1 MFLYYYCSKTIR
13 LKKILCIVPHRPN
26 RSPGQRFRIEQYL
39 TYLKKNGF
47 SIKYS
52 YIVSEKDD
60 KIFYS
65 KGNYIYKLWIILK
78 SFFRRFRDVFLA
90 FKYDII
96 FIYREAN
103 FLGIAFF
110 ERMFKLSGAK
120 IIFDFDDAIWINDVS
135 DGNQN
140 LKWLKRPSKTADII
154 KLSDLVFAGNNYLA
168 DYARKYNLNTKVVPT
183 TIDTS
188 YHNGITK
195 DYNKKPI
202 CIGWTGSLTTIK
214 HFETAI
220 PFLKTIKEK
229 YGNKVYFKIIVDI
242 DYEVAELNLKSTR
255 WSIENEIS
263 DLAEIDIG
271 IMPLPND
278 QWSKGKCGFKGLQYM
293 SLGIPTIM
301 SPVGV
306 NTEIIEDGV
315 NGFLADNEE
324 EWIEKISKLIES
336 SVLRENLGSKGKNTI
351 SKRYSVVSQ
360 KDKYVDYFNSLLG

>member
-1 MFLYYYCSKTIR
+1 M
-13 LKKILCIVPHRPN
+13 KKILCIVPHRPA

-39 TYLKKNGF
+39 PFLREKGYE
-47 SIKYS
+47 IKYS

-65 KGNYIYKLWIILK
+65 KGKYVYKLWIILK
-78 SFFRRFRDVFLA
+78 SFFKRFRDVFLA

-103 FLGIAFF
+103 FLGTTFF
-110 ERMFKLSGAK
+110 EKLFKLSGAK

-154 KLSDLVFAGNNYLA
+154 QLSDLVFAGNNYLA
-168 DYARKYNLNTKVVPT
+168 EYARNYNQNIKVVPT

-188 YHNGITK
+188 YHNGIIK
-195 DYNKKPI
+195 DYEKESI

-220 PFLKTIKEK
+220 PFLKEIKKAFGE
-229 YGNKVYFKIIVDI
+229 KVYFKIIVDI
-242 DYEVAELNLKSTR
+242 DYEVPELELKSTK
-255 WSIENEIS
+255 WKIENEIS

-278 QWSKGKCGFKGLQYM
+278 EWSKGKCGFKGLQYM

-306 NTEIIEDGV
+306 NTEIITDGK
-315 NGFLADNEE
+315 NGFLAETPD
-324 EWIEKISKLIES
+324 EWIEKLSQLILS
-336 SVLRENLGSKGKNTI
+336 SELRKELGTSGKQTI
-351 SKRYSVVSQ
+351 QDRYSVKSQ
-360 KDKYVDYFNSLLG
+360 KDIYVSYFDSLLI